1 MRQQN
6 LMIRIFL
13 IHFNAPNVTLVQ
25 NTLAETEAPFETE
38 FGENHSYSKLICYPQ
53 LTILWAGYPCHAEY
67 YFRPTGS
74 KSSCS
79 IASDS
84 TKKWWNGTQK
94 DYDEFDSCRD
104 GNKAT
109 KAEVNG
115 IKLVFSFYL
124 KI

>member
-13 IHFNAPNVTLVQ
+13 IHFNVPNVTLVQ
-25 NTLAETEAPFETE
+25 GTLAETEAPFETE

-67 YFRPTGS
+67 YFRPTGT

-79 IASDS
+79 IASDP
-84 TKKWWNGTQK
+84 TKNGGTALK
-94 DYDEFDSCRD
+94 KTMMSLIAAEM
-104 GNKAT
+104 AT
-109 KAEVNG
+109 KLL
-115 IKLVFSFYL
+115 KL
-124 KI
+124 K